1 MDPEVKAAVAD
12 AYDVFARYRLEV
24 GRGVDGL
31 GPLEGR
37 LLVTTPL
44 REMPAQLL
52 AVFTDSPH
60 AWNDGQA
67 ADDLRALLPR
77 YFELIAEGDFPT
89 RGEKE
94 QTLRRLAEADSS
106 AKWPPQEVA
115 AIDRFFAALF
125 NAAARQKRET
135 DMAVVIGLVRA
146 AGGNAESFPSADAT
160 DQGASRKSDS
170 E

>member
-52 AVFTDSPH
+52 AVFTDSLH
-60 AWNDGQA
+60 AWNDGKA

-94 QTLRRLAEADSS
+94 QTLRRLAEADCR

-125 NAAARQKRET
+125 NAAARQKHEAE
-135 DMAVVIGLVRA
+135 MAVVIGLATA
-146 AGGNAESFPSADAT
+146 AGWNAESFPSAEQANE
-160 DQGASRKSDS
+160 GASREDES